1 MHTYVKWSDNSGW
14 CSSVLMQNKNGIFI
28 KHFSLEDNVMP
39 IFYCS
44 WKDCGDFFIPREI
57 FQAFDFIHTWKSTF
71 FYHSISCR
79 IFTFRHWNMALKIFL
94 NTRISTL
101 LNSSRTDPGRRE
113 RINLNFYKFL
123 FSAPLWYPK
132 SFYEVLKDLIKPS
145 EMPQRN
151 NKIKI
156 SVNFYCNITFWN
168 ARGKKV

>member
-1 MHTYVKWSDNSGW
+1 MSCQFFTAVQKIA
-14 CSSVLMQNKNGIFI
+14 VIFL
-28 KHFSLEDNVMP
+28 SLEKYFRHLILY
-39 IFYCS
+39 IFG
-44 WKDCGDFFIPREI
+44 K
-57 FQAFDFIHTWKSTF
+57 AF
-71 FYHSISCR
+71 FYHSFSCR

-123 FSAPLWYPK
+123 FSTPLWYPK
-132 SFYEVLKDLIKPS
+132 SFYEVLKDLMKPF

-151 NKIKI
+151 KKIKI

>member
-1 MHTYVKWSDNSGW
+1 MIPNEVLVRWIDNSGW
-14 CSSVLMQNKNGIFI
+14 CSSMLMQKL
-28 KHFSLEDNVMP
+28 KHFSLEENVMP

-44 WKDCGDFFIPREI
+44 SKDCSDFFIPREI
-57 FQAFDFIHTWKSTF
+57 FQAFDFIHIWKSL
-71 FYHSISCR
+71 FYHSFSCR

-123 FSAPLWYPK
+123 FSTPLWYPK
-132 SFYEVLKDLIKPS
+132 SFYEVLKDLIKPF
-145 EMPQRN
+145 EMPRRN
-151 NKIKI
+151 KKIKI